1 MYTLTKRFGWIYV
14 EKKENQSERS
24 MVSIDCTQEQCELR
38 WKGEGRGEGG
48 SQAKKGSGTLAR
60 QNCNGTLFLS

>member
-14 EKKENQSERS
+14 EKKENQSETS

-38 WKGEGRGEGG
+38 WKGEGEGG
-48 SQAKKGSGTLAR
+48 RGIPSKEGVGNPRPAEL
-60 QNCNGTLFLS
+60 